1 MGTLCK
7 NCPLKNIH
15 QETGEMCTIAF
26 VKRFGNSCVNYDVAE
41 HLFEKEFD
49 KLSEEKKEQ
58 IDQLAKDMAEY
69 QMEKEKKSS
78 TKKSAPKKA
87 STRKPRSA
95 KKKEPKLVQTD
106 DNGREG
112 KDSQE
117 GSVRVQEVCETA

>member
-41 HLFEKEFD
+41 HLFEKEFN

-69 QMEKEKKSS
+69 QMEKE
-78 TKKSAPKKA
+78 KKSAPKKA

-117 GSVRVQEVCETA
+117 DSVRVQEVCETA

>member
-41 HLFEKEFD
+41 HLFEKEFN
-49 KLSEEKKEQ
+49 KLSEEKKGQ

-69 QMEKEKKSS
+69 QMEKE
-78 TKKSAPKKA
+78 KKSAPKKA

-117 GSVRVQEVCETA
+117 DSVRVQEVCETA

>member
-69 QMEKEKKSS
+69 QMEKEKKS
-78 TKKSAPKKA
+78 APKKA

-117 GSVRVQEVCETA
+117 DSVRVQEVCETA

>member
-15 QETGEMCTIAF
+15 QETGEVCTIAF
-26 VKRFGNSCVNYDVAE
+26 VRKFGNSCVNLDVAE
-41 HLFEKEFD
+41 HLFEKEFN

-87 STRKPRSA
+87 STPKKNGNGKGRSG
-95 KKKEPKLVQTD
+95 KKD
-106 DNGREG
+106 
-112 KDSQE
+112 
-117 GSVRVQEVCETA
+117 SVRVQEVCETA